1 MKTRLSVNVDHVAT
15 VRQARGAAYPDP
27 VDAARIAEDSGA
39 SGITAHLRVDRRH
52 IQDSDVARL
61 REAVRGK
68 LNLEMST
75 EREMLDVAL
84 RILPDQVTLVPE
96 RPEEVTTEGG
106 LDLRRQGSASGV
118 AAIKL
123 AQAGIAVSLF
133 LDPAPA
139 QIDLLAK
146 LRDDLSGDSSGS
158 GEDGFPQ
165 GFEINTDAYTK
176 SQRSE
181 DVARE
186 LAKVRQAME
195 RGVELG
201 FEVYAGH
208 GLTVGNVGPI
218 AALDAVEELNI
229 GHALVS
235 RAVLVGMK
243 AAVEEMLAA
252 IAAGTGGGAQSSP

>member
-15 VRQARGAAYPDP
+15 VRQARGAVYPDP
-27 VDAARIAEDSGA
+27 VEAARIAEDAGA
-39 SGITAHLRVDRRH
+39 SGITAHLRADRRH

-61 REAVRGK
+61 KEAIRGK
-68 LNLEMST
+68 LNLELST

-96 RPEEVTTEGG
+96 RPDEVTTEGG

-133 LDPAPA
+133 LDPDPA

-146 LRDDLSGDSSGS
+146 LRDDLTSDSSGGSSGS
-158 GEDGFPQ
+158 GNPGAGGFPQ
-165 GFEINTDAYTK
+165 GFEINTDAFTK

-181 DVARE
+181 EVARE
-186 LAKVRQAME
+186 LAKVRRAME

-218 AALDAVEELNI
+218 AALDAIEELNI

-235 RAVLVGMK
+235 RAVLVGME

-252 IAAGTGGGAQSSP
+252 IAGGA